1 MAVMRRVLAVM
12 AAFGC
17 RHPAPSPMPPPEPQC
32 IPKLETT
39 IAQLKDVSE
48 PVPEGVS
55 DGEAFD
61 AIVAFLTS
69 TGLTIDTVDRV
80 AHTVVTKPFSGETLE
95 WTCDMLEHREYAYR
109 VSVAGKRWV
118 VGLTCQRS
126 YGWEAHMSGS
136 KVVPAEHG
144 VLTECLES
152 AKYTTRLDAMRSKN
166 IALGARKLLQERRGP
181 VADPR

>member
-1 MAVMRRVLAVM
+1 MAAMRRVLAVM
-12 AAFGC
+12 VAFGC
-17 RHPAPSPMPPPEPQC
+17 RPPAPPPMPPAPQC
-32 IPKLETT
+32 IPTLETA

-55 DGEAFD
+55 DSD
-61 AIVAFLTS
+61 ALDAMVEFLTGA
-69 TGLTIDTVDRV
+69 GLTIDAVDRI
-80 AHTVVTKPFSGETLE
+80 AHTVVTKPFSGETLA

-109 VSVAGKRWV
+109 VSVVGKRWV
-118 VGLTCQRS
+118 VGLACQRS
-126 YGWEAHMSGS
+126 YGWEAHMSGD
-136 KVVPAEHG
+136 KVIPAEHG

-166 IALGARKLLQERRGP
+166 IAIGARKLVQDRRGR